1 MSVDFD
7 SPWEFKNISVSF
19 SLLFKPTVKILFFY
33 LIQTNILN
41 YLKIL
46 TDRVGGEFALKEL
59 LEFVCS
65 VKCHFSL

>member
-19 SLLFKPTVKILFFY
+19 SLLFKPTVEILFFY

-46 TDRVGGEFALKEL
+46 TDRVGGEFAWL
-59 LEFVCS
+59 
-65 VKCHFSL
+65 